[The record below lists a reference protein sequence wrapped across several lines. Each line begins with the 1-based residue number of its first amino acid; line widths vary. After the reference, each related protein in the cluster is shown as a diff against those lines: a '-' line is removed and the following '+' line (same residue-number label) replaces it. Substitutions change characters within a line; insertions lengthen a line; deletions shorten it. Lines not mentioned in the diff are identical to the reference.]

1 MSIQILKKL
10 SQENKNEQ
18 TKKQNIYNSKTTPGI
33 FHSLKNKTQKK
44 QMEWVNL
51 FDRRKNTRKMN

>member
-44 QMEWVNL
+44 TDGVGELV
-51 FDRRKNTRKMN
+51 